1 MEYINVQNTL
11 HHACNERVYMRVD
24 VYESWEARVC
34 IRISSTLMLRS
45 NANKSC
51 MRVDWILPHV
61 QRKLSS
67 QFEPVQSR
75 VGGQTRARVAWEL
88 TEYYRVRSENSHH
101 NLNQFKVELAVKRE
115 QELHESWLNITAC
128 VAKLSSQFEPV
139 QSRVG
144 GHMRARVAW
153 ELTEYYRVRSENS
166 HHNLNQF
173 KVELAVTCERELKL
187 SSTLILVW
195 LHEAL

>member
-1 MEYINVQNTL
+1 MSFRSVSLLLYTTSRLSMEYINVQNTL

-51 MRVDWILPHV
+51 MRVDWILPRA
-61 QRKLSS
+61 QR
-67 QFEPVQSR
+67 
-75 VGGQTRARVAWEL
+75 
-88 TEYYRVRSENSHH
+88 
-101 NLNQFKVELAVKRE
+101 
-115 QELHESWLNITAC
+115 
-128 VAKLSSQFEPV
+128 KLSSQFEPV

-166 HHNLNQF
+166 HYYYFFLLLLFFLFNNGWPFSELQLIF
-173 KVELAVTCERELKL
+173 KGPF
-187 SSTLILVW
+187 
-195 LHEAL
+195 

>member
-1 MEYINVQNTL
+1 MSFRSVSLLLYTTSRLSMEYINVQNTL

-51 MRVDWILPHV
+51 MRVDWILPRA
-61 QRKLSS
+61 QR
-67 QFEPVQSR
+67 
-75 VGGQTRARVAWEL
+75 
-88 TEYYRVRSENSHH
+88 
-101 NLNQFKVELAVKRE
+101 
-115 QELHESWLNITAC
+115 
-128 VAKLSSQFEPV
+128 KLSSQFEPV

-173 KVELAVTCERELKL
+173 KVELAVTCERELHESWLNITACAAKTLITIWTSSKSSWRSHASESWNSHQL
-187 SSTLILVW
+187 SSLFDCMRLYNRICYLV
-195 LHEAL
+195 LSK